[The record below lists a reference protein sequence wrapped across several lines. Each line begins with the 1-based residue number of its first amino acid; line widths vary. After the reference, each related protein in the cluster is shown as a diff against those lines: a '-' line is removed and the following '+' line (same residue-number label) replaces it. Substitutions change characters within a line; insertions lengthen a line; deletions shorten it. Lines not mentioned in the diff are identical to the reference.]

1 MVNPWLGY
9 MSSAGNVHPVG
20 YSNEVLE
27 AYAAIPLCEQD
38 EK

>member
-20 YSNEVLE
+20 DSNEVLE